1 MAIPVPPSIFHPV
14 KKENL
19 LAYICLAGISVI
31 WGTTFLVMRI
41 GVMQFPPFLFAA
53 IRQIMAGS
61 LLCGFLLIIK
71 KENLPSLTTLRIQAF
86 RGFLMITCGNGLVSW
101 AEVVVTSG
109 LAAIICSTLPVMV
122 ILINL
127 AINRNERT
135 TPTIF
140 LGSLIGLAGI
150 VLIFSEFIADFIN
163 PHYQIG
169 ILLIFTATF
178 TWGIGSI
185 LTKRS
190 IQTSNPFLNAGLQMF
205 FGGIFCLPFSFV
217 FDDLQ
222 NIVWTND
229 VLFALSY
236 LIIVGSISAFSMY
249 VYTLSKLPITIASLY
264 SYINPL
270 VAVILGWL
278 VLEEKLNLKI
288 GIAFL
293 ITVAG
298 IYLVNYGY
306 QQQKKKQYESLKI

>member
-1 MAIPVPPSIFHPV
+1 MIHFPPSIFRPV

-19 LAYICLAGISVI
+19 LAYICLAGISII

-61 LLCGFLLIIK
+61 LLCGFLLIFK

-127 AINRNERT
+127 AINRNERP
-135 TPTIF
+135 TPTIVF
-140 LGSLIGLAGI
+140 GSVIGLAGI
-150 VLIFSEFIADFIN
+150 VLIFSEFLSDFIN
-163 PHYQIG
+163 PQYQIG

-190 IQTSNPFLNAGLQMF
+190 IQNSNPFLNAGLQML

-217 FDDLQ
+217 FDDLHH
-222 NIVWTND
+222 IVWTSD

-249 VYTLSKLPITIASLY
+249 VYTLSKLPMTIASLY

-270 VAVILGWL
+270 VAVVLGWL

-293 ITVAG
+293 ITVGG

-306 QQQKKKQYESLKI
+306 QQQKKKQYESLKL

>member
-1 MAIPVPPSIFHPV
+1 VIPFPPSIFRPV

-19 LAYICLAGISVI
+19 LAYICLAGISII

-61 LLCGFLLIIK
+61 LLCGILLIIK
-71 KENLPSLTTLRIQAF
+71 KENLPSFTALRIQAF

-127 AINRNERT
+127 AINRNERP
-135 TPTIF
+135 TPTIVF
-140 LGSLIGLAGI
+140 GSIIGLTGI
-150 VLIFSEFIADFIN
+150 VLIFSEFLSDFIN
-163 PHYQIG
+163 PQYQIG
-169 ILLIFTATF
+169 ILLIFTATL

-190 IQTSNPFLNAGLQMF
+190 IQNSNPFLNAGLQML

-222 NIVWTND
+222 HIVWTNE

-236 LIIVGSISAFSMY
+236 LIIVGSIGAFSMY
-249 VYTLSKLPITIASLY
+249 VYTLSKLPMTIASLY

-270 VAVILGWL
+270 VAVVLGWV
-278 VLEEKLNLKI
+278 VLNEKLNLKI

-293 ITVAG
+293 ITVCG

-306 QQQKKKQYESLKI
+306 QQQKKKQYESLKL

>member
-1 MAIPVPPSIFHPV
+1 MIPFPPSIFRPV

-19 LAYICLAGISVI
+19 LAYICLAGISII

-61 LLCGFLLIIK
+61 LLCGILLIIK
-71 KENLPSLTTLRIQAF
+71 KENLPSFTALRIQAF

-127 AINRNERT
+127 AINRNERP
-135 TPTIF
+135 TPTIVF
-140 LGSLIGLAGI
+140 GSIIGLTGI
-150 VLIFSEFIADFIN
+150 VLIFSEFLSDFIN
-163 PHYQIG
+163 PQYQIG
-169 ILLIFTATF
+169 ILLIFTATL

-190 IQTSNPFLNAGLQMF
+190 IQNSNPFLNAGLQML

-222 NIVWTND
+222 HIVWTNE

-236 LIIVGSISAFSMY
+236 LIIVGSIGAFSMY
-249 VYTLSKLPITIASLY
+249 VYTLSKLPMTIASLY

-270 VAVILGWL
+270 VAVVLGWV
-278 VLEEKLNLKI
+278 VLNEKLNLKI

-293 ITVAG
+293 ITVCG

-306 QQQKKKQYESLKI
+306 QQQKKKQYESLKL